1 MELEQGMRGTLVQYL
16 QLALQ
21 RAGNA
26 ITIDG
31 IFGEETCKVVRSF
44 FQKENCSISDSDW
57 EQLEPYLKGYF
68 IYHVQSGDTIWNIA
82 QSFGTDVGMILR
94 ANPGVDP
101 AQLKIGSFVRVPYNF
116 RLVPENVNYSSLLT
130 RYIIEGLLAR
140 YPFLESKSIGESV
153 TGKELRMITI
163 GNGTKEVFYNAAFH
177 ANEWITIPVL
187 LKFAEEYA
195 MAYANNRRFYGV
207 DPAFLFREFR
217 LYLLPLVNPDG
228 VDLVNEMPLEERYQ
242 LRAQQIASDYPD
254 IPFPSG
260 WKANIEGIDLNLQ
273 FPAGWEQARA
283 IKYAQGY
290 TSPAPRDFVGAGPL
304 VAQESKAVYDLT
316 QRSNFMLIL
325 AYHTQG
331 KTIYWK
337 YKDYEP
343 ERSYEI
349 ARYFGEVS
357 GYAVEETPSE
367 SGNAGYKDWFILE
380 YNRPGYTI
388 EAGEGENPLPMSQF
402 PEIYQD
408 NVGILLGGM
417 TQID

>member
-1 MELEQGMRGTLVQYL
+1 
-16 QLALQ
+16 
-21 RAGNA
+21 
-26 ITIDG
+26 
-31 IFGEETCKVVRSF
+31 
-44 FQKENCSISDSDW
+44 
-57 EQLEPYLKGYF
+57 
-68 IYHVQSGDTIWNIA
+68 
-82 QSFGTDVGMILR
+82 
-94 ANPGVDP
+94 
-101 AQLKIGSFVRVPYNF
+101 
-116 RLVPENVNYSSLLT
+116 
-130 RYIIEGLLAR
+130 
-140 YPFLESKSIGESV
+140 
-153 TGKELRMITI
+153 MITI
-163 GNGTKEVFYNAAFH
+163 GNGKKEVFYNAAFH

-195 MAYANNRRFYGV
+195 MAYAANRRFYGV
-207 DPAFLFREFR
+207 DPAILFREFR

-228 VDLVNEMPLEERYQ
+228 VDLVNGMPLEEQFQ

-290 TSPAPRDFVGAGPL
+290 TSPAPRDFVGTGPL

-316 QRSNFMLIL
+316 QRSNFLLIL

-417 TQID
+417 TELL